1 MKQIANVNLESD
13 SAGGTVEVTYSDDT
27 FERLT
32 CSLPVALVIA
42 NLATTLKQE
51 RATRIATGDRLRRMY
66 TRDSDMITRS
76 GSGASTTSTA
86 PTSMDAEFM
95 RLVRAVA
102 PKYDNAL
109 PDTDPRLVALDVLR
123 YAPAEAF
130 SAVHPTPLS
139 EIQLDQ
145 AIDVLEQVGDY
156 MRVNNVSPKIL
167 TTGDAIRSINTDN
180 ASFWHRTK

>member
-1 MKQIANVNLESD
+1 MQEISNISISGENGVVMFADGSEAV
-13 SAGGTVEVTYSDDT
+13 
-27 FERLT
+27 FT
-32 CSLPVALVIA
+32 CNAQVAAIIA

-76 GSGASTTSTA
+76 GSGASPTSTA
-86 PTSMDAEFM
+86 PTAMNAEFM

-130 SAVHPTPLS
+130 SAVHPTPMS

-156 MRVNNVSPKIL
+156 MKANNIEPKIL
-167 TTGDAIRSINTDN
+167 TTGDAIRSINADN
-180 ASFWHRTK
+180 ASFWHRTQ

>member
-1 MKQIANVNLESD
+1 MQEISNISITGENGMVAYADGSEAV
-13 SAGGTVEVTYSDDT
+13 
-27 FERLT
+27 FT
-32 CSLPVALVIA
+32 CSAQVAAIIA

-51 RATRIATGDRLRRMY
+51 RALRIATGDRLRRMY
-66 TRDSDMITRS
+66 TRDSDMVTRS
-76 GSGASTTSTA
+76 GSGASPTSTA
-86 PTSMDAEFM
+86 PTAMNAEFM

-130 SAVHPTPLS
+130 SAVHPTPMS
-139 EIQLDQ
+139 EISLDQ

-156 MRVNNVSPKIL
+156 MKANNIEPKIL
-167 TTGDAIRSINTDN
+167 NTGDAIRGINADN
-180 ASFWHRTK
+180 ASFWHRTQ

>member
-1 MKQIANVNLESD
+1 MQEISNISISGES
-13 SAGGTVEVTYSDDT
+13 GVVTFADGSEAV
-27 FERLT
+27 FA
-32 CSLPVALVIA
+32 CNAQVAAIIA

-76 GSGASTTSTA
+76 GSGASPTSTA
-86 PTSMDAEFM
+86 PTAMDAEFM

-167 TTGDAIRSINTDN
+167 STGDAIRSINTDN

>member
-1 MKQIANVNLESD
+1 MKQITNVNMEGD
-13 SAGGTVEVTYSDDT
+13 KAGGTVEVTYADGESET
-27 FERLT
+27 LT
-32 CSLPVALVIA
+32 CSRPVALVIA

-51 RATRIATGDRLRRMY
+51 RAARVATGDRAYRQS
-66 TRDSDMITRS
+66 TRDSDMISR
-76 GSGASTTSTA
+76 GSNGASSTSTA
-86 PTSMDAEFM
+86 PTAMDAEFM

-130 SAVHPTPLS
+130 SAVHPKPLS

-156 MRVNNVSPKIL
+156 MKVNNVSPKVA
-167 TTGDAIRSINTDN
+167 TGDAIRQINTDS
-180 ASFWHRTK
+180 AKFWGKTR

>member
-1 MKQIANVNLESD
+1 MQEISNISISGENGVVMFADGSE
-13 SAGGTVEVTYSDDT
+13 AI
-27 FERLT
+27 FT
-32 CSLPVALVIA
+32 CNAQVAAIIA
-42 NLATTLKQE
+42 NLATMLKQE

-76 GSGASTTSTA
+76 GSGASPTSTA
-86 PTSMDAEFM
+86 PTAMNAEFM

-130 SAVHPTPLS
+130 SAVHPTPMS

-156 MRVNNVSPKIL
+156 MKANNIEPKIL
-167 TTGDAIRSINTDN
+167 TTGDAIRSINADN
-180 ASFWHRTK
+180 ASFWHRTQ

>member
-1 MKQIANVNLESD
+1 MQEISNISITGES
-13 SAGGTVEVTYSDDT
+13 GIVTFADGSEAA
-27 FERLT
+27 FA
-32 CSLPVALVIA
+32 CNAQVAAIIA

-76 GSGASTTSTA
+76 GSGASPTSTA
-86 PTSMDAEFM
+86 STAMNAEFM

-102 PKYDNAL
+102 PKYDSAL
-109 PDTDPRLVALDVLR
+109 PDADPRIVALDVLR
-123 YAPAEAF
+123 YAPVEAF

-156 MRVNNVSPKIL
+156 MKANNVSPKTL
-167 TTGDAIRSINTDN
+167 TTGDSLRQINTDN

>member
-1 MKQIANVNLESD
+1 MQEISNISITGENGVVAFADGSES
-13 SAGGTVEVTYSDDT
+13 T
-27 FERLT
+27 FT
-32 CSLPVALVIA
+32 CSAPVAAIIA
-42 NLATTLKQE
+42 NLATSLKKE

-66 TRDSDMITRS
+66 TRDGDLVTRS
-76 GSGASTTSTA
+76 GSGISQTSTA
-86 PTSMDAEFM
+86 PTAMNAEFM

-130 SAVHPTPLS
+130 SAVHPSPLS

-156 MRVNNVSPKIL
+156 MKANNVVPKIL
-167 TTGDAIRSINTDN
+167 ATGDAIRSINADN
-180 ASFWHRTK
+180 ASYWHRTK